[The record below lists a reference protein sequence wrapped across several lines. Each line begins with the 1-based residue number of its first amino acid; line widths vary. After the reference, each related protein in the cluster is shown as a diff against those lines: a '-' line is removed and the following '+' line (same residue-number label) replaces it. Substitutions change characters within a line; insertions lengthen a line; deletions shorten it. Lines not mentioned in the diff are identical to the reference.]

1 MGKKLWYDVE
11 VECIKYDALSTML
24 VGEKDIIARVKS
36 KGLAIITAQSIKRV
50 YGERFNVTV
59 K

>member
-11 VECIKYDALSTML
+11 IECIKYDTLSNML
-24 VGEKDIIARVKS
+24 VGEKDIIAHVKS
-36 KGLAIITAQSIKRV
+36 KGLAIITAQSIKQV